1 MKKNIITSAISFM
14 IIMHVLS
21 IFDLIGS
28 VGAKF
33 LAAFSQTAKSA
44 NHLRNKVR
52 HSSSVKRESVVK
64 QS

>member
-1 MKKNIITSAISFM
+1 M